1 MSEVYTKF
9 TFFPIIIIEITLET
23 IKKILPRPGFEPTP
37 AQGEQQFGNSYVK
50 M

>member
-1 MSEVYTKF
+1 M
-9 TFFPIIIIEITLET
+9 
-23 IKKILPRPGFEPTP
+23 KKGKKNIMVTGFEHTP